1 MQGLPSPARLVAV
14 SQQSPE
20 TIKAP
25 TVRTKEFHFPL
36 SVEGIGERHVEV
48 QVEGKPDLVVTPP
61 PVFKGTDPAVW
72 SPEDLFVAAEAA
84 CLAVTFTGIAER
96 AGLHY
101 AGLRV
106 DADGVCGRREDGRF
120 GFTRILVRVALQTD
134 PTDAEE
140 ARRLVEQAE
149 ANCLVTASL
158 DLPVETEIEILP
170 LESR

>member
-1 MQGLPSPARLVAV
+1 MQHSSGVSTIAAM

-20 TIKAP
+20 PTKRP
-25 TVRTKEFHFPL
+25 TVRAKEFHFPL
-36 SVEGIGERHVEV
+36 SVEWVGERHVEV
-48 QVEGKPDLVVTPP
+48 QVEGKPPLVITPP
-61 PVFKGTDPAVW
+61 PVFKGTDPAVL

-84 CLAVTFTGIAER
+84 CLAVTFTGFAER
-96 AGLHY
+96 ASLHY

-106 DADGVCGRREDGRF
+106 DADGVCSRREDGRF

-134 PTDAEE
+134 PADAEE

-149 ANCLVTASL
+149 ENCLVTASL

-170 LESR
+170 LDPR